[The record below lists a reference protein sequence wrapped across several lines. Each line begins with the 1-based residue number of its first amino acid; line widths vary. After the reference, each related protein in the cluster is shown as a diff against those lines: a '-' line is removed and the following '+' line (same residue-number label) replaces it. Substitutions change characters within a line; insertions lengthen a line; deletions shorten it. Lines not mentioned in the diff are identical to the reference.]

1 MGMTVSVYRWGLG
14 ECTNGGI
21 SARVGSLCVTN
32 VEGPFNPGPALPAVE
47 LVQGPGGKGHAILQ
61 DPRQRPGMV
70 GPMFGG
76 NYAETSDSRFQ
87 EALRKVTG
95 ARFYGAVPIHD
106 RWETPA
112 EYEALSR

>member
-32 VEGPFNPGPALPAVE
+32 VEGPFNPGPVLPAVE
-47 LVQGPGGKGHAILQ
+47 LVQGPGGKGHAILK

-70 GPMFGG
+70 GPMT
-76 NYAETSDSRFQ
+76 TSSSQAQASKAPQTKNACR
-87 EALRKVTG
+87 
-95 ARFYGAVPIHD
+95 
-106 RWETPA
+106 
-112 EYEALSR
+112 